1 MKTIRT
7 EEAVGLPLSHDI
19 TRIDYGKTK
28 EVCFKKGHI
37 VVQEDIP
44 ILLSLGKKHLFVSL
58 DPAEIHEEEAATFLY
73 NLLTDDSC
81 QPSEVHEGKIVAKAS
96 TRGLLK
102 VNREKLIALNEI
114 EGLALSTKVT
124 NIEVQKDE
132 KVAAFRVIPLTISKS
147 QLEKARQ
154 FSTSEPL
161 ISVKPFKKIR
171 VGIVTT
177 GSEVYTGL
185 VEDAFYPVLK
195 AKFSAYPLVT
205 IVKQEIVD
213 DQPQKITV
221 AIKKM
226 LAQGL
231 DLIVCTGGMSVD
243 PDDLTP
249 LAIKQ
254 TGAEIVTHGTPV
266 LPGSMFLLAYKGEQ
280 TIIGLPGGVLFSEK
294 TVFDL
299 LLPRLMDKEVIKKS
313 EIIDLSYG
321 GYL

>member
-1 MKTIRT
+1 M
-7 EEAVGLPLSHDI
+7 
-19 TRIDYGKTK
+19 
-28 EVCFKKGHI
+28 
-37 VVQEDIP
+37 
-44 ILLSLGKKHLFVSL
+44 
-58 DPAEIHEEEAATFLY
+58 
-73 NLLTDDSC
+73 
-81 QPSEVHEGKIVAKAS
+81 
-96 TRGLLK
+96 
-102 VNREKLIALNEI
+102 
-114 EGLALSTKVT
+114 
-124 NIEVQKDE
+124 
-132 KVAAFRVIPLTISKS
+132 
-147 QLEKARQ
+147 
-154 FSTSEPL
+154 
-161 ISVKPFKKIR
+161 
-171 VGIVTT
+171 
-177 GSEVYTGL
+177 
-185 VEDAFYPVLK
+185 LK

-299 LLPRLMDKEVIKKS
+299 LIQFSCPNCCMYKSAAKRNSFNKKRRNNPCGS
-313 EIIDLSYG
+313 S
-321 GYL
+321 

>member
-58 DPAEIHEEEAATFLY
+58 DPAEIHEEEATTFLY

-154 FSTSEPL
+154 LSTSEPL

-226 LAQGL
+226 LAQGV

-299 LLPRLMDKEVIKKS
+299 LLPRLMAKEVIKKS

>member
-185 VEDAFYPVLK
+185 V
-195 AKFSAYPLVT
+195 
-205 IVKQEIVD
+205 
-213 DQPQKITV
+213 V

-299 LLPRLMDKEVIKKS
+299 LLPRLMAKEVIKKS

>member
-1 MKTIRT
+1 MESLER
-7 EEAVGLPLSHDI
+7 LQLFHLS
-19 TRIDYGKTK
+19 
-28 EVCFKKGHI
+28 
-37 VVQEDIP
+37 
-44 ILLSLGKKHLFVSL
+44 
-58 DPAEIHEEEAATFLY
+58 
-73 NLLTDDSC
+73 
-81 QPSEVHEGKIVAKAS
+81 
-96 TRGLLK
+96 
-102 VNREKLIALNEI
+102 
-114 EGLALSTKVT
+114 KVT

-299 LLPRLMDKEVIKKS
+299 LLPRLMAKEVIKKS

>member
-132 KVAAFRVIPLTISKS
+132 KVA
-147 QLEKARQ
+147 
-154 FSTSEPL
+154 
-161 ISVKPFKKIR
+161 PF
-171 VGIVTT
+171 
-177 GSEVYTGL
+177 E
-185 VEDAFYPVLK
+185 
-195 AKFSAYPLVT
+195 
-205 IVKQEIVD
+205 
-213 DQPQKITV
+213 
-221 AIKKM
+221 
-226 LAQGL
+226 
-231 DLIVCTGGMSVD
+231 
-243 PDDLTP
+243 
-249 LAIKQ
+249 
-254 TGAEIVTHGTPV
+254 
-266 LPGSMFLLAYKGEQ
+266 
-280 TIIGLPGGVLFSEK
+280 
-294 TVFDL
+294 
-299 LLPRLMDKEVIKKS
+299 
-313 EIIDLSYG
+313 
-321 GYL
+321 